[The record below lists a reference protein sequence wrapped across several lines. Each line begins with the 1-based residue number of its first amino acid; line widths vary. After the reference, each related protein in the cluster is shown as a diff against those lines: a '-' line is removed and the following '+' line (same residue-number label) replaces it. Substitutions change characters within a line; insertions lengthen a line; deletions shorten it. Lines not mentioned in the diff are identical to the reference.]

1 MLKCGSG
8 LYYTSSSKVHLQV
21 VPHFK
26 TMVFIVY
33 VRDVERQQIDLD
45 ALARLDGERE
55 GARSRPNSP
64 GRAGRA
70 EETRPAIH
78 HRFSATA
85 ASSCTAGGRA
95 AGVGPDHVVANSVSL
110 SLHSPE
116 SPAYVEHREDNPKS
130 AAEVIPRGNIKRG
143 RKATD
148 NLYRQPVKR
157 PVFI

>member
-1 MLKCGSG
+1 
-8 LYYTSSSKVHLQV
+8 
-21 VPHFK
+21 
-26 TMVFIVY
+26 VY

-45 ALARLDGERE
+45 ALARLNGERE

-78 HRFSATA
+78 HRFSATTA
-85 ASSCTAGGRA
+85 PSSCT

-116 SPAYVEHREDNPKS
+116 SPAYGETTKVLLRYSARDQTREKGDRQS
-130 AAEVIPRGNIKRG
+130 LDSQSSGQF
-143 RKATD
+143 
-148 NLYRQPVKR
+148 LYGDGQT
-157 PVFI
+157 FS

>member
-1 MLKCGSG
+1 
-8 LYYTSSSKVHLQV
+8 
-21 VPHFK
+21 
-26 TMVFIVY
+26 VY

-45 ALARLDGERE
+45 ALALLDGERE

-78 HRFSATA
+78 HRFSAAT
-85 ASSCTAGGRA
+85 SSCTAGGR

-116 SPAYVEHREDNPKS
+116 SPAYGETTKVLLRYSARDQTREKGDRQS
-130 AAEVIPRGNIKRG
+130 LDSQSSGQF
-143 RKATD
+143 
-148 NLYRQPVKR
+148 LYGDGQTFSSLKFLTKGDR
-157 PVFI
+157 IST

>member
-1 MLKCGSG
+1 
-8 LYYTSSSKVHLQV
+8 
-21 VPHFK
+21 
-26 TMVFIVY
+26 MVFIVY

-45 ALARLDGERE
+45 ALARLNGERE

-85 ASSCTAGGRA
+85 ASSCTAG
-95 AGVGPDHVVANSVSL
+95 VGPDHVVANSVSL

-116 SPAYVEHREDNPKS
+116 SPAYVE
-130 AAEVIPRGNIKRG
+130 
-143 RKATD
+143 
-148 NLYRQPVKR
+148 RQQKCC
-157 PVFI
+157 